1 MPRGSIFQRVFATF
15 PSLTDL
21 DFGKQ
26 ATGVQPLQAPRAPAS
41 QAVHLRGDYRGA
53 RADYSVEQD
62 HAGYTPDQH
71 AVWGDLLA
79 RQQRLVSRYAVPE
92 FLAGLDALGLDARIP
107 RLEQVSERLRRLTRW
122 ELVGVPGLIP
132 EREFFAH
139 LAQRR
144 FPVTVWI
151 RRRDEFDYLVEPD
164 LFHDFFGHV
173 PLLCD
178 PVYAD
183 FIELYGRAGP
193 RAIAHGGLGML
204 ARLYWY
210 GVEFGL
216 MQTAQGLRA
225 YGAGILSSAAET
237 RYAIESPQPLRIR
250 FELERVL
257 RTDYRIDDFQRNYF
271 VIGSFRELIDQAVQT
286 DFLPLYARYRD
297 EPGIEPGTRCAEDKL
312 LQPEPGTSGTVS

>member
-1 MPRGSIFQRVFATF
+1 VET
-15 PSLTDL
+15 
-21 DFGKQ
+21 
-26 ATGVQPLQAPRAPAS
+26 PRAPAAH
-41 QAVHLRGDYRGA
+41 AVHLRGDYREA
-53 RADYSVEQD
+53 RPDYSVEQRY
-62 HAGYTPDQH
+62 GQYTPDEH
-71 AVWGDLLA
+71 AVWAELLA

-92 FLAGLDALGLDARIP
+92 FLAGVDALGLDARIP
-107 RLEQVSERLRRLTRW
+107 RLEELSARLRRLTRW

-151 RRRDEFDYLVEPD
+151 RRRDEFDYLAEPD

-193 RAIAHGGLGML
+193 RAIEQGGLTML

-216 MQTAQGLRA
+216 METPQGLRA
-225 YGAGILSSAAET
+225 YGAGILSSASET
-237 RYAIESPQPLRIR
+237 RHSIESPQPLRLR
-250 FELERVL
+250 FALERVL
-257 RTDYRIDDFQRNYF
+257 RTDYLIDDFQRNYF
-271 VIGSFRELIDQAVQT
+271 VIRSFRELIDSAVQT
-286 DFLPLYARYRD
+286 DFLPLYRRYRD
-297 EPGIEPGTRCAEDKL
+297 EPGIAPGSRAASDDL
-312 LQPEPGTSGTVS
+312 YQPVPGSSGTVS

>member
-1 MPRGSIFQRVFATF
+1 MLHPSAPTFGTPR
-15 PSLTDL
+15 
-21 DFGKQ
+21 
-26 ATGVQPLQAPRAPAS
+26 
-41 QAVHLRGDYRGA
+41 LRGEYGVA
-53 RADYSVEQD
+53 RADYTV
-62 HAGYTPDQH
+62 DQH
-71 AVWGDLLA
+71 YARYTADEHRVWAELLA
-79 RQQRLVSRYAVPE
+79 RQSALVAGRAVPE
-92 FLAGLDALGLDARIP
+92 FLSGVAALGLDARIP
-107 RLEQVSERLRRLTRW
+107 RLEQVSERLRRLTGW
-122 ELVGVPGLIP
+122 QLVGVPGLIP

-178 PVYAD
+178 PTYAD

-193 RAIAHGGLGML
+193 RAIEHGGLGML

-216 MQTAQGLRA
+216 METPQGLRT
-225 YGAGILSSAAET
+225 YGAGILSSFGET

-250 FELERVL
+250 FDLTRVL

-271 VIGSFRELIDQAVQT
+271 VIRSFRELIDSAVQT

-297 EPGIEPGTRCAEDKL
+297 EQGIPVGTTCEGDVL
-312 LQPEPGTSGTVS
+312 LGPASWG

>member
-1 MPRGSIFQRVFATF
+1 M
-15 PSLTDL
+15 
-21 DFGKQ
+21 
-26 ATGVQPLQAPRAPAS
+26 QAPSAPAS
-41 QAVHLRGDYRGA
+41 HALHLRGDYREA
-53 RADYSVEQD
+53 RADYSVEQ
-62 HAGYTPDQH
+62 HHERYTPDDH
-71 AVWGDLLA
+71 AVWAELLA
-79 RQQRLVSRYAVPE
+79 RQRRLVVRYAVPE
-92 FLAGLDALGLDARIP
+92 FLAGLDALVLDARIP
-107 RLEQVSERLRRLTRW
+107 RLEQLSERLHRLTRW

-151 RRRDEFDYLVEPD
+151 RRREEFDYLVEPD

-178 PVYAD
+178 PIYAD
-183 FIELYGRAGP
+183 FMQLYGRAGP
-193 RAIAHGGLGML
+193 RAIEHGGLTML

-216 MQTAQGLRA
+216 METAQGLRA

-237 RYAIESPQPLRIR
+237 RHSIESPRPLRLR
-250 FELERVL
+250 FDLERVL

-271 VIGSFRELIDQAVQT
+271 VIRSFRELIDSAVQT

-297 EPGIEPGTRCAEDKL
+297 EPGIEPGSRCAGDAV
-312 LQPEPGTSGTVS
+312 LQPVPATSGTVS

>member
-1 MPRGSIFQRVFATF
+1 MQLPSAPTFGTPR
-15 PSLTDL
+15 
-21 DFGKQ
+21 
-26 ATGVQPLQAPRAPAS
+26 
-41 QAVHLRGDYRGA
+41 LRGEYGAA
-53 RADYSVEQD
+53 RADYTVDQYY
-62 HAGYTPDQH
+62 ARYTPDEQR
-71 AVWGDLLA
+71 VWAELLA
-79 RQQRLVSRYAVPE
+79 RQRALVERYAVPE
-92 FLAGLDALGLDARIP
+92 FLAGVEALGLDERIP
-107 RLEQVSERLRRLTRW
+107 RLDRVSERLRRLTRW

-178 PVYAD
+178 PTYAD

-193 RAIAHGGLGML
+193 RAIEHGGLAML

-216 MQTAQGLRA
+216 METPQGLRT
-225 YGAGILSSAAET
+225 YGAGILSSFGET
-237 RYAIESPQPLRIR
+237 RYAIESPLPLRIR
-250 FELERVL
+250 FDLARVL

-271 VIGSFRELIDQAVQT
+271 VIRSFRELIDSAVQT
-286 DFLPLYARYRD
+286 DFLPLYQQFRD
-297 EPGIEPGTRCAEDKL
+297 VPAIPVGTIREGDAL
-312 LQPEPGTSGTVS
+312 LQPAPGTSGTVS

>member
-1 MPRGSIFQRVFATF
+1 MSASDASTKTVAAAADVEALVGEMEGLGQTLSAARGQIARVIY
-15 PSLTDL
+15 
-21 DFGKQ
+21 GQ
-26 ATGVQPLQAPRAPAS
+26 E
-41 QAVHLRGDYRGA
+41 AV
-53 RADYSVEQD
+53 VEQCLVAILSGG
-62 HAGYTPDQH
+62 HA
-71 AVWGDLLA
+71 L
-79 RQQRLVSRYAVPE
+79 
-92 FLAGLDALGLDARIP
+92 
-107 RLEQVSERLRRLTRW
+107 
-122 ELVGVPGLIP
+122 LVGVPGLIP

-144 FPVTVWI
+144 FPVTVWM

-193 RAIAHGGLGML
+193 RAIEHGGLAML

-216 MQTAQGLRA
+216 METSQGLRA

-237 RYAIESPQPLRIR
+237 RYAIESPRPLRIR

-257 RTDYRIDDFQRNYF
+257 RTRYLIDDFQRNYF
-271 VIGSFRELIDQAVQT
+271 VIRSFRELIDQAVQT
-286 DFLPLYARYRD
+286 DFLPLYARHAD
-297 EPGIEPGTRCAEDKL
+297 EPGIEPGTWCADDVL
-312 LQPEPGTSGTVS
+312 LQPVPGTSGTAS

>member
-1 MPRGSIFQRVFATF
+1 MRHPSAPGFNPPR
-15 PSLTDL
+15 
-21 DFGKQ
+21 
-26 ATGVQPLQAPRAPAS
+26 
-41 QAVHLRGDYRGA
+41 LRGDYGIA
-53 RADYSVEQD
+53 RDDYTVDQHYRQYTADE
-62 HAGYTPDQH
+62 H
-71 AVWGDLLA
+71 AVWAALIA
-79 RQQRLVSRYAVPE
+79 RQRRLVEGYAVPE
-92 FLAGLDALGLDARIP
+92 FLAGVARLGLDARVP

-193 RAIAHGGLGML
+193 RAIEHGGLAML

-216 MQTAQGLRA
+216 METSQGLRA
-225 YGAGILSSAAET
+225 YGSGILSSATET
-237 RYAIESPQPLRIR
+237 RYAIESPLPLRIR
-250 FELERVL
+250 FRLNRVL
-257 RTDYRIDDFQRNYF
+257 RTDYRIDDLQRNYF
-271 VIGSFRELIDQAVQT
+271 VIRSFRELIDSAVQT
-286 DFLPLYARYRD
+286 DFLPLYKRYGT
-297 EPGIEPGTRCAEDKL
+297 EAAIPIGTRCDDDL
-312 LQPEPGTSGTVS
+312 LVQPEPGISGTVS

>member
-1 MPRGSIFQRVFATF
+1 MAR
-15 PSLTDL
+15 D
-21 DFGKQ
+21 
-26 ATGVQPLQAPRAPAS
+26 
-41 QAVHLRGDYRGA
+41 DYTVDQQYRQYT
-53 RADYSVEQD
+53 ADD
-62 HAGYTPDQH
+62 HAIW
-71 AVWGDLLA
+71 AELLA
-79 RQQRLVSRYAVPE
+79 RQRGLVAGYAVPE
-92 FLAGLDALGLDARIP
+92 FLAGVERLGLDVRIP
-107 RLEQVSERLRRLTRW
+107 RLEQVSEQLRRLTRW

-144 FPVTVWI
+144 FPVTVWV

-193 RAIAHGGLGML
+193 RAIEHGGLAML

-216 MQTAQGLRA
+216 METSQGLRA

-237 RYAIESPQPLRIR
+237 RYAIESPLPLRIR
-250 FELERVL
+250 FDLNRVL
-257 RTDYRIDDFQRNYF
+257 RTDYRIDDFQRR
-271 VIGSFRELIDQAVQT
+271 SPPPQAVL
-286 DFLPLYARYRD
+286 LPA
-297 EPGIEPGTRCAEDKL
+297 TH
-312 LQPEPGTSGTVS
+312 LQDSHLVVLSATVAG

>member
-1 MPRGSIFQRVFATF
+1 MQPPNAPTFGTPR
-15 PSLTDL
+15 
-21 DFGKQ
+21 
-26 ATGVQPLQAPRAPAS
+26 
-41 QAVHLRGDYRGA
+41 LRGKYGVA
-53 RADYSVEQD
+53 RADYTVDQDYEQYALDD
-62 HAGYTPDQH
+62 HR
-71 AVWGDLLA
+71 VWAELLA
-79 RQQRLVSRYAVPE
+79 RQSALVARYAVPE
-92 FLAGLDALGLDARIP
+92 FLSGVEQLGLTDRIP
-107 RLEQVSERLRRLTRW
+107 RLEQVSESLRRLTGW
-122 ELVGVPGLIP
+122 QLVGVPGLIP
-132 EREFFAH
+132 DREFFGH

-183 FIELYGRAGP
+183 FIELYGLAGP
-193 RAIAHGGLGML
+193 RAMEHGGLAML

-216 MQTAQGLRA
+216 MQTQQGLRT
-225 YGAGILSSAAET
+225 YGAGILSSFGET

-250 FELERVL
+250 FDLTRVL

-271 VIGSFRELIDQAVQT
+271 VIRSFRELIDSAVQT
-286 DFLPLYARYRD
+286 DFLPLYERYCD
-297 EPGIEPGTRCAEDKL
+297 EPAIPVGTICADDVL

>member
-1 MPRGSIFQRVFATF
+1 MHT
-15 PSLTDL
+15 PS
-21 DFGKQ
+21 
-26 ATGVQPLQAPRAPAS
+26 APAS
-41 QAVHLRGDYRGA
+41 QAVRLRGDYGQA
-53 RADYSVEQD
+53 GADYRVEQ
-62 HAGYTPDQH
+62 HYTRYTPDEH
-71 AVWGDLLA
+71 AVWRELLA
-79 RQQRLVSRYAVPE
+79 RQQRLVARYAVPE
-92 FLAGLDALGLDARIP
+92 FLAGVDTLGLDARIP
-107 RLEQVSERLRRLTRW
+107 RLEQVSERLRHLTGW

-144 FPVTVWI
+144 FPVTVWM

-193 RAIAHGGLGML
+193 RAIEHGGLAML

-216 MQTAQGLRA
+216 METPLGLRFWRRHPVL
-225 YGAGILSSAAET
+225 G
-237 RYAIESPQPLRIR
+237 RRDPLRR
-250 FELERVL
+250 
-257 RTDYRIDDFQRNYF
+257 
-271 VIGSFRELIDQAVQT
+271 
-286 DFLPLYARYRD
+286 
-297 EPGIEPGTRCAEDKL
+297 
-312 LQPEPGTSGTVS
+312 